1 LEYDCLR
8 EGHETPLAFCDAG
21 LSVPDICRLDTRS
34 NHCGK
39 QRGPD
44 LLYQNG
50 GSVKQD
56 YIRAAAWYR
65 NAAEHVPDLG
75 GAG

>member
-1 LEYDCLR
+1 
-8 EGHETPLAFCDAG
+8 
-21 LSVPDICRLDTRS
+21 
-34 NHCGK
+34 
-39 QRGPD
+39 